1 MANEF
6 VRNLLMEQR
15 RRAVGSIMSH
25 AERELFP
32 SLTPK
37 QRQEFRDK
45 VLASVGVYHD
55 TCLDIL
61 KASVDDGI
69 VPNGVLLEK
78 LAELHQAVEAIAPGR
93 PSRAG

>member
-15 RRAVGSIMSH
+15 KRVVGSIMGYV
-25 AERELFP
+25 EREIGPALNE
-32 SLTPK
+32 K
-37 QRQEFRDK
+37 QRRDLREK
-45 VLASVGVYHD
+45 VLGSVGVYHD

-69 VPNGVLLEK
+69 VPNAELLEILGDIHTDVK
-78 LAELHQAVEAIAPGR
+78 KALDGQG
-93 PSRAG
+93 